1 MREKIRNIIKKIIQ
15 FILNPRLILC
25 VGIAWMITNGW
36 AYVMFGAGY
45 ILEIK
50 WMETV
55 GGGYLA
61 LLWIPMTPEKILTF
75 MIAIAL
81 LRWWFP
87 NDEKT
92 LGVLYKLLERTKNI
106 VRRRREWFRKIRKR
120 FSRKNKNKDD

>member
-36 AYVMFGAGY
+36 SYVMFGIGKW
-45 ILEIK
+45 LDIK
-50 WMETV
+50 WMIAV

-61 LLWIPMTPEKILTF
+61 LLWLPMTPEKILTF
-75 MIAIAL
+75 LIAIGL
-81 LRWWFP
+81 LRLWFP

-92 LGVLYKLLERTKNI
+92 LGVLHRLLERTKNI
-106 VRRRREWFRKIRKR
+106 VRRRREWFRKITKR
-120 FSRKNKNKDD
+120 SKDKKNKDG